1 MYCYQMSV
9 LQSKLKFI
17 KLFNDTITTEGNDY
31 WGVKMQRLKK
41 SVGAKVTGS
50 VGHSFGAGATSK
62 GGTVA

>member
-1 MYCYQMSV
+1 MM
-9 LQSKLKFI
+9 
-17 KLFNDTITTEGNDY
+17 DEGNDL